1 MPLEPLPADRLYVPC
16 RDEDL
21 PFDTTADL
29 PDQEDTVG
37 QDRAVE
43 AVRFGIGIRAD
54 GFNIF
59 AAGPEGTGKASLVR
73 QFIGRAAETQARPDD
88 WCYVHNFDDPQRPRA
103 LRLPAGRG
111 RGFQRDM
118 DTLVEEA
125 QAAIPAAFEGEDY
138 RARRQ
143 SIEDEFKERQE
154 QAFSAVQEKAR
165 ARQVALVRT
174 PVALALAPIKD
185 GEVLSPEE
193 FEKLPQEE
201 RDARKHAMEELQ
213 EDLQARMAEIPKW
226 EKEQRERVKELD
238 QEVTE
243 YAVGHLID
251 DLRATYHDCPQV
263 LAHLDVVRENLIARV
278 EAFLPESEE
287 MRQLPPQVRR
297 QLGGN
302 REESHEAYKVNLIVG
317 HAENHGA
324 PVIEEDHPSQP
335 NLVGRIEHQQRYGA
349 LVTNFTLIRPGALHR
364 ANGGYLV
371 LDARKLLM
379 QPFAYEDLKRALRT
393 HEIRIEAPGASFG
406 IFTTTSLEPEPIPLD
421 VKVVLIGEPL
431 VYYLL
436 SHNDPEFRELF
447 KVQADFDFRMH
458 RRDDTT
464 LALARLIARMAR
476 RDTLRALDRSAVA
489 RVIEHAARLADDSE
503 RLTTHMGSVADLVR
517 EADYWAG
524 ERGAEVVSRRDVQQ
538 AIDAKTYRTDRVREH
553 IQEEIAR
560 GTLLVDTDGEK
571 AGQINGLAVLQL
583 GTFAFGRPSRI
594 TCRVR
599 MGRGELVDIEREV
612 GMGGDIHSKGVLILS
627 GFLAARFGQDGPLSV
642 SASLVF
648 EQSYGMIDGDSASC
662 AELYA
667 LLSALADIPIR
678 QGFAVTGSVN
688 QFGEVQ
694 PIGGVNEK
702 IEGFFDVCAARGLTG
717 RQGVLIPA
725 SNVKNLMLRH
735 DVVEACR
742 AGRFHIHAVATVD
755 EGMEILTGVPAGA
768 PDGDGV
774 DGGWPT
780 GSVNRRVAAR
790 LAQWRRRALELSAAG
805 GGGRNGNGGGGRP

>member
-1 MPLEPLPADRLYVPC
+1 MPLDPLPADRLTTPC
-16 RDEDL
+16 READL
-21 PFDTTADL
+21 PFETTAEL

-37 QDRAVE
+37 QERAVE

-54 GFNIF
+54 GYNIF
-59 AAGPEGTGKASLVR
+59 AAGPQGTGKSSLVR
-73 QFIGRAAETQARPDD
+73 EFIGRAAAAQPRPDD

-111 RGFQRDM
+111 RAFQRAM
-118 DTLVEEA
+118 DRLVEEL
-125 QAAIPAAFEGEDY
+125 QAAIPAAFEADDY

-143 SIEDEFKERQE
+143 AIEDEFKERQE
-154 QAFSAVQEKAR
+154 RTFGEVQAKAR
-165 ARQVALVRT
+165 DRGIALVRT
-174 PVALALAPIKD
+174 PVALALAPLKD

-193 FEKLPQEE
+193 FETLSEEE
-201 RDARKHAMEELQ
+201 RADRKQAMEELQ
-213 EDLQARMAEIPKW
+213 EELQARMREIPKW
-226 EKEQRERVKELD
+226 EKEQRERVRELD
-238 QEVTE
+238 RDVTE
-243 YAVGHLID
+243 FAVGHLID
-251 DLRATYHDCPQV
+251 DLRADYEDCPAV
-263 LAHLDVVRENLIARV
+263 LAHLDTVRKNLVERV
-278 EAFLPESEE
+278 EQFLPESEE
-287 MRQLPPQVRR
+287 LRQLPPQIRK

-302 REESHEAYKVNLIVG
+302 REETHEQYKVNVVIG
-317 HAENHGA
+317 RHENGGV
-324 PVIEEDHPSQP
+324 PVIAEDHPSQP

-393 HEIRIEAPGASFG
+393 REIRIEAPGASFG

-421 VKVVLIGEPL
+421 VKVVLIGEPM

-436 SHNDPEFRELF
+436 SHHDPEFRELF

-464 LALARLIARMAR
+464 LALARLIATMAR
-476 RDTLRALDRSAVA
+476 RDGLRPLDRSAVA
-489 RVIEHAARLADDSE
+489 RVIEHAARLAEDSE

-517 EADYWAG
+517 EADFWAG
-524 ERGAEVVSRRDVQQ
+524 ERDAAVVSRRDVQQ

-553 IQEEIAR
+553 IQEEFAR
-560 GTLLVDTDGEK
+560 GTLMVDTDGEK

-594 TCRVR
+594 TCRVH

-612 GMGGDIHSKGVLILS
+612 GTGGELHTKGVLILS

-648 EQSYGMIDGDSASC
+648 EQSYGLIDGDSASC

-667 LLSALADIPIR
+667 LLSALADVPIR

-702 IEGFFDVCAARGLTG
+702 IEGFFDVCSARGLTG
-717 RQGVLIPA
+717 AQGVLIPA
-725 SNVKNLMLRH
+725 TNVKNLMLRP
-735 DVVEACR
+735 DVVEAAA
-742 AGRFHIHAVATVD
+742 AGRFHIHAVSTVD
-755 EGMEILTGVPAGA
+755 EGIEILTGIPAGA
-768 PDGDGV
+768 PEDGA
-774 DGGWPT
+774 GWPT

-790 LAQWRRRALELSAAG
+790 LAQWRRRALELSAAAG
-805 GGGRNGNGGGGRP
+805 GGGRNGNGGRG